1 MRISDWS
8 SDVCSSDLEL
18 EEDLRQLKARLELIS
33 RTGSGKI
40 IRLRA
45 VAAVFL
51 RLAGVGLCWYLVAD
65 RPSSSLFSGYISED
79 VHPGRSRAVLTLAD
93 GRVINLDSAESGL
106 LAAEAGVTISK
117 DHGGQIVY
125 KAAPAGSAAA
135 TAGFNTVSTPN
146 GGQYKVVLPDG
157 TQVWLNAASSLRYP
171 VRFTAG
177 QREVFLSGE
186 AYFDVTENKD
196 RPFIVESGGQSVTVT
211 GTEFNINAYENEP
224 VVATDRKSTRLN
236 SSH

>member
-18 EEDLRQLKARLELIS
+18 EEDLRQLKARLERIS

-51 RLAGVGLCWYLVAD
+51 LLAGVGLCWYLVAD

-79 VHPGRSRAVLTLAD
+79 VHPGRSRAVLTLA
-93 GRVINLDSAESGL
+93 E
-106 LAAEAGVTISK
+106 
-117 DHGGQIVY
+117 
-125 KAAPAGSAAA
+125 
-135 TAGFNTVSTPN
+135 
-146 GGQYKVVLPDG
+146 
-157 TQVWLNAASSLRYP
+157 
-171 VRFTAG
+171 
-177 QREVFLSGE
+177 
-186 AYFDVTENKD
+186 
-196 RPFIVESGGQSVTVT
+196 
-211 GTEFNINAYENEP
+211 
-224 VVATDRKSTRLN
+224 DRKSTRLN